1 MAYENKTVDYVY
13 NLILTSLQEKF
24 NNRLRLLPKA
34 FLVVL
39 AKVLSAIY
47 IIPFKL
53 CGWFLLQIFP
63 DTASYSK
70 VNVLGHTIRPLVKL
84 GDQFGVQRP
93 MEGKAWQGV
102 IIVKRL
108 AENKV
113 IALGTQLKSDIT
125 GFIYCVSESVELDE
139 DEKRV
144 EVYCTETGI
153 DGNLA
158 DGDILTFVNPIG
170 YAEKNAEVAETTI
183 TGTDD
188 ETEESYRRRVVNR
201 YSVQPQGGALADYRI
216 WAYDVAGVLQTY
228 PYNDENSP
236 GGVIIYVA
244 GTTDLYPTRVPDSA
258 LLVAVGKACTYDPD
272 TGAANRKPLT
282 AILDPQGNETYPNV
296 KAVNITHFNVYV
308 TGLTGVTAQ
317 DFGESLKSELETYFN
332 NREPYIR
339 GLSNDN
345 NRTDSIL
352 RNSLIAT
359 VNSIALSMKA
369 TFDTVTMNTNG
380 PVIAEYTLGKGELAA
395 LGDLYINGVIY
406 ES

>member
-24 NNRLRLLPKA
+24 NNRLRLLLKA

-139 DEKRV
+139 YEKRV

-158 DGDILTFVNPIG
+158 DGDILTFVNPID
-170 YAEKNAEVAETTI
+170 YAEKNAEVAETTV

-216 WAYDVAGVLQTY
+216 WAYDVASVLQTY

-369 TFDTVTMNTNG
+369 TFDTVTMNTTG

-406 ES
+406 EG

>member
-139 DEKRV
+139 DKKQV

-153 DGNLA
+153 DGNLT
-158 DGDILTFVNPIG
+158 DGDILTFVNPID
-170 YAEKNAEVAETTI
+170 YAEKNAEVAETTV

-201 YSVQPQGGALADYRI
+201 YSTQPQGGALADYRI

-296 KAVNITHFNVYV
+296 KAVRITNFNVYV

-369 TFDTVTMNTNG
+369 TFDTVTMNTTG

-406 ES
+406 EG

>member
-139 DEKRV
+139 VEKRV

-158 DGDILTFVNPIG
+158 DGDILTFVNPID
-170 YAEKNAEVAETTI
+170 YAEKNTEVAETTV

-296 KAVNITHFNVYV
+296 KAVHITHFNVYV

-345 NRTDSIL
+345 HRTDSIL

-369 TFDTVTMNTNG
+369 TFDTVTMNTTG

-406 ES
+406 EG

>member
-139 DEKRV
+139 YEKRV

-158 DGDILTFVNPIG
+158 DGDILTFVNPID
-170 YAEKNAEVAETTI
+170 YAEKNAEVAETTV

-216 WAYDVAGVLQTY
+216 WAYDVASVLQTY

-369 TFDTVTMNTNG
+369 TFDTVTMNTTG

-406 ES
+406 EG

>member
-139 DEKRV
+139 YEKRV

-158 DGDILTFVNPIG
+158 DGDILTFVNPID
-170 YAEKNAEVAETTI
+170 YAEKNAEVAETTV

-216 WAYDVAGVLQTY
+216 WAYDVASVLQTY

-244 GTTDLYPTRVPDSA
+244 GTTNLYPTRVPDSA

-369 TFDTVTMNTNG
+369 TFDTVTMNTTG

-406 ES
+406 EG

>member
-1 MAYENKTVDYVY
+1 MAYENKTIDDVY
-13 NLILTSLQEKF
+13 NLILTALQQQF

-34 FLVVL
+34 FIVVL
-39 AKVLSAIY
+39 AKILAAFY

-108 AENKV
+108 AENKSV
-113 IALGTQLKSDIT
+113 ALGTQLKSDIT
-125 GFIYCVSESVELDE
+125 GFIYLVAESTELDE

-144 EVYCTETGI
+144 EVYCTENGI

-158 DGDILTFVNPIG
+158 DGDVLTFVNPIDF
-170 YAEKNAEVAETTI
+170 AEKNADVSETTVK
-183 TGTDD
+183 GTDN
-188 ETEESYRRRVVNR
+188 EREESYRRRVVNR
-201 YSVQPQGGALADYRI
+201 YSTQPQGGALADYRI
-216 WAYDVAGVLQTY
+216 WAYDVAGVLQSY
-228 PYNDENSP
+228 PYNDEDSP
-236 GGVIIYVA
+236 GGVVIYVA
-244 GTTDLYPTRVPDSA
+244 GTTDLFPTRVPDSA

-272 TGAANRKPLT
+272 TGMASRKPLT
-282 AILDPQGNETYPNV
+282 AILDPQGNETYPNIKPV
-296 KAVNITHFNVYV
+296 RITRFNVHV
-308 TGLTGVTAQ
+308 TGLTGATAA

-352 RNSLIAT
+352 RNSLISIA
-359 VNSIALSMKA
+359 NSVALSMKA
-369 TFDTVTMNTNG
+369 TFDTVTMNTSG

>member
-53 CGWFLLQIFP
+53 CGWFFLQIFP

-70 VNVLGHTIRPLVKL
+70 VKVLGHTIRPLVKL

-139 DEKRV
+139 DEKQV

-158 DGDILTFVNPIG
+158 DGDILTFVNPID
-170 YAEKNAEVAETTI
+170 YAEKNTEVAETTV

-296 KAVNITHFNVYV
+296 KAVRITNFNVYV

-369 TFDTVTMNTNG
+369 TFDTVTMNTTG

-406 ES
+406 EG

>member
-1 MAYENKTVDYVY
+1 
-13 NLILTSLQEKF
+13 
-24 NNRLRLLPKA
+24 
-34 FLVVL
+34 
-39 AKVLSAIY
+39 
-47 IIPFKL
+47 
-53 CGWFLLQIFP
+53 
-63 DTASYSK
+63 
-70 VNVLGHTIRPLVKL
+70 
-84 GDQFGVQRP
+84 

-139 DEKRV
+139 YEKRV

-158 DGDILTFVNPIG
+158 DGDILTFVNPID

-228 PYNDENSP
+228 PYNDEDSP

-296 KAVNITHFNVYV
+296 KAVHITHFNVYV

-345 NRTDSIL
+345 HRTDSIL

-406 ES
+406 EG

>member
-139 DEKRV
+139 YEKRV

-158 DGDILTFVNPIG
+158 DGDILTFVNPID
-170 YAEKNAEVAETTI
+170 YAEKNAEVVETTV

-201 YSVQPQGGALADYRI
+201 YSTQPQGGALADYRI

-258 LLVAVGKACTYDPD
+258 LLIAVGKACTYDPD

-296 KAVNITHFNVYV
+296 RPVRITRLNVYI
-308 TGLTGVTAQ
+308 TGFTGATSE
-317 DFGESLKSELETYFN
+317 DFGKLLKPELETYFN
-332 NREPYIR
+332 NKEPYIR

-369 TFDTVTMNTNG
+369 TFDTVTMNTTG

-406 ES
+406 EG

>member
-1 MAYENKTVDYVY
+1 MAYENKTVGYVY

-34 FLVVL
+34 FIIVL

-53 CGWFLLQIFP
+53 CGWFFLQIFP
-63 DTASYSK
+63 DTASYNK

-125 GFIYCVSESVELDE
+125 GLIYCVSESVELDE
-139 DEKRV
+139 YEKQV

-158 DGDILTFVNPIG
+158 DGDILTFVNPID
-170 YAEKNAEVAETTI
+170 YAEKNAEVAETTV

-228 PYNDENSP
+228 PYNDEDSP

-296 KAVNITHFNVYV
+296 KAVHITHFNVYV

-345 NRTDSIL
+345 HRTNSIL